1 MQIIAILNRKG
12 GVGKTATVHALG
24 AALMQRKKKVLFI
37 DADGQSNLTLS
48 LNAREDAKGLS
59 DVFHEKCT
67 IKEAIQKTEGG
78 YIIPGNEEL
87 QTLDVTLVV
96 EKKANYLKQALKD
109 LDNMFDYCIID
120 TPAALGMITIN
131 CLAAADKVIIPAQA
145 DIYSVQGLNRLL
157 GTIQDLKT
165 LKGID
170 VNVSGVLLTR
180 FNPRTVISKQ
190 LSEDLEGLTRHYK
203 TKVFKA
209 RIPEC
214 NAIREAAM
222 MQEDIF
228 SYAPGSKA
236 AEEYMNFV
244 NEFLKTK

>member
-48 LNAREDAKGLS
+48 LNAQEDAKGLS

-67 IKEAIQKTEGG
+67 IREAIQKTKGG

-96 EKKANYLKQALKD
+96 EKKANYLKQALKAID
-109 LDNMFDYCIID
+109 KDFDYCIID

-180 FNPRTVISKQ
+180 FNSRTVISKQ

-203 TKVFKA
+203 TKVFKT
-209 RIPEC
+209 RIREC

-228 SYAPGSKA
+228 TYAPGSKA
-236 AEEYMNFV
+236 AEDYKNFV